1 MCIVAESGRGD
12 VVVQEDLV
20 GGYHMHLVRTAC
32 LSAAAARPTRGRLQ
46 GPVSVLGIL
55 TGAVGCGPCGG
66 WRSSAASRSARGSR
80 CSSRRWQQLQA
91 GAGGGEGQQPAL
103 DARFEV
109 HFVGAEARIDMRPST
124 DWLRAKTA
132 AWK

>member
-1 MCIVAESGRGD
+1 MLERCCSATK
-12 VVVQEDLV
+12 
-20 GGYHMHLVRTAC
+20 GGGFNGSV
-32 LSAAAARPTRGRLQ
+32 P
-46 GPVSVLGIL
+46 VLGIL
-55 TGAVGCGPCGG
+55 QEPGVRPV
-66 WRSSAASRSARGSR
+66 WRLAFFSRFEERKGLKVFVKALA
-80 CSSRRWQQLQA
+80 QLQA